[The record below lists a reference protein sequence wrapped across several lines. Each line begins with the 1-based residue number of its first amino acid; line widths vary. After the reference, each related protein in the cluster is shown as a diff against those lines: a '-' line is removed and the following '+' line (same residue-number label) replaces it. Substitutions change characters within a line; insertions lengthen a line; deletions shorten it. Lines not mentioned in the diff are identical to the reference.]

1 MADLSIKAVEPSL
14 VTIGPLDPSVSR
26 AAFSCGNGRID
37 NYFRINVRDQHEK
50 YRIRAYTAVIGGSVA
65 GFYTLIAASRP
76 PNALSEE
83 SEKKFGRVKYTPCV
97 YLGMLGVDL
106 SSQGKGLGK
115 ILMLDAMNKT
125 LEIAER
131 CGVYAMIL
139 DAVDA
144 EKAEFYRKLGF
155 YFFLEGELSMFMPL
169 SEIRAALSTS
179 ED

>member
-1 MADLSIKAVEPSL
+1 M
-14 VTIGPLDPSVSR
+14 
-26 AAFSCGNGRID
+26 
-37 NYFRINVRDQHEK
+37 
-50 YRIRAYTAVIGGSVA
+50 
-65 GFYTLIAASRP
+65 
-76 PNALSEE
+76 
-83 SEKKFGRVKYTPCV
+83 
-97 YLGMLGVDL
+97 
-106 SSQGKGLGK
+106 
-115 ILMLDAMNKT
+115 MLDAMNKT